1 MNAQVGW
8 FRPCMSVSRVGK
20 EGCVVRVTVNIVDGE
35 RDEGCVCVH
44 TSAIAVRL
52 SQNYPRQLF

>member
-20 EGCVVRVTVNIVDGE
+20 EGCVVRVTVNIVDGK
-35 RDEGCVCVH
+35 GMKGVCVY
-44 TSAIAVRL
+44 IPQR
-52 SQNYPRQLF
+52 

>member
-35 RDEGCVCVH
+35 RDEGCVCVY
-44 TSAIAVRL
+44 IPQR
-52 SQNYPRQLF
+52 

>member
-20 EGCVVRVTVNIVDGE
+20 EGRVLRVTVNIVDGE
-35 RDEGCVCVH
+35 RDEGGVC
-44 TSAIAVRL
+44 TYL
-52 SQNYPRQLF
+52 SDSGKIIP